1 MAGRDDGSP
10 LVPRLGGQNG
20 EQALSHL
27 EHTHSCNN
35 KAREGNVRFDQVQQG
50 PATGDAL
57 CLRLFTIC
65 LNPVAWQLK
74 ASEGYK
80 LSNPISAKM
89 TDLLYIDDLKV
100 FAVSATKM
108 TRVLKA
114 TKESTKCMGMQWN
127 EKKCAVTHMKK
138 GALDQTTSDMK
149 LDESA
154 VIARLKDG
162 EQFKFLGVQENL
174 KQEDKL
180 VLNCA
185 AEIYLKRV
193 SVIWSIPLSDHNRI
207 TATNQFALP
216 VPAYLMRT
224 QKWPIADLQQ
234 LDRETR
240 KIMVENGGKH
250 PLGSKA
256 LLYLPRKVGGR
267 GLKSVENEYK
277 LTKIK
282 TAVNLYQNQDPTM
295 KVVREFE
302 ERATETGHHSLIKD
316 AVKYAKE
323 LDLDLKLSELNPT
336 CRTADGN
343 EVSGKQIG
351 VWAKRAQQQQ
361 LRQEITKEKWQ
372 AKLLK
377 IRWEDNQLSRS
388 CFDWLKEWKT
398 GPSNTIAAV
407 Q

>member
-1 MAGRDDGSP
+1 
-10 LVPRLGGQNG
+10 
-20 EQALSHL
+20 
-27 EHTHSCNN
+27 
-35 KAREGNVRFDQVQQG
+35 
-50 PATGDAL
+50 
-57 CLRLFTIC
+57 
-65 LNPVAWQLK
+65 
-74 ASEGYK
+74 
-80 LSNPISAKM
+80 
-89 TDLLYIDDLKV
+89 
-100 FAVSATKM
+100 
-108 TRVLKA
+108 
-114 TKESTKCMGMQWN
+114 
-127 EKKCAVTHMKK
+127 
-138 GALDQTTSDMK
+138 MK

-162 EQFKFLGVQENL
+162 EQYKFLGVQENL

-193 SVIWSIPLSDHNRI
+193 SVIWSSPLPDHNRI

-216 VPAYLMRT
+216 VLAYLMRT

-256 LLYLPRKVGGR
+256 LLYLPRKVGGQ

-282 TAVNLYQNQDPTM
+282 TAVNLYQNQDPRM

-336 CRTADGN
+336 CQTVDGN

-372 AKLLK
+372 GKLLK
-377 IRWEDNQLSRS
+377 IRWEDDQLSRS
-388 CFDWLKEWKT
+388 CFNWLKEWKT
-398 GPSNTIAAV
+398 GPSTLWQQCKNCTSNSCQPSSTTTRRRALTQVPMCYAECAESARKVSLTSCQAAV
-407 Q
+407 L

>member
-1 MAGRDDGSP
+1 
-10 LVPRLGGQNG
+10 
-20 EQALSHL
+20 
-27 EHTHSCNN
+27 
-35 KAREGNVRFDQVQQG
+35 
-50 PATGDAL
+50 
-57 CLRLFTIC
+57 
-65 LNPVAWQLK
+65 
-74 ASEGYK
+74 
-80 LSNPISAKM
+80 
-89 TDLLYIDDLKV
+89 
-100 FAVSATKM
+100 
-108 TRVLKA
+108 
-114 TKESTKCMGMQWN
+114 
-127 EKKCAVTHMKK
+127 
-138 GALDQTTSDMK
+138 
-149 LDESA
+149 
-154 VIARLKDG
+154 
-162 EQFKFLGVQENL
+162 
-174 KQEDKL
+174 
-180 VLNCA
+180 
-185 AEIYLKRV
+185 
-193 SVIWSIPLSDHNRI
+193 
-207 TATNQFALP
+207 
-216 VPAYLMRT
+216 MRT

-267 GLKSVENEYK
+267 GLKSVENDYK

-323 LDLDLKLSELNPT
+323 LDLDLNLSELNPT
-336 CRTADGN
+336 CRTTDGN

-361 LRQEITKEKWQ
+361 LRQEMTKEKWQ
-372 AKLLK
+372 GKLLK
-377 IRWEDNQLSRS
+377 IRWEDDQLSRS

-407 Q
+407 QELYQ